1 MLTYDRIIFNYDT
14 ESKSIVL
21 GIFILL
27 FFFGFRK
34 FQRFDSKM
42 LPVWIVIFVISYG
55 TIVGFLLNKPINA
68 FNDGSSYFPLLLIF
82 LIPSLKFK
90 NNNRDLI
97 FNFIKVLLIILTIKF
112 IVNQIISILLFGTP
126 SWKVLFKQTP
136 VLLIGYSI
144 LINSYFAKNSI
155 KTVLLIFITL
165 FLLVVGM
172 ARMIFV
178 CLIFITIFQLFL
190 NFNKHVFLKLFF
202 LVTIF
207 IISFLTYFYFQQT
220 DQEDIFSN
228 IYGGKN
234 YEDGMDY
241 RSNQFNILLQRFKTY
256 PITGVGFG
264 AVTKGY
270 ETYEELSKPY
280 QLELDLI
287 NFLTKIG
294 ILISIL
300 YFFSYYLLHKLI
312 NKIHDKMIRKFYY
325 SFEIGLISLLIYSL
339 GQTAHQ
345 GYIYWVIY
353 TLFYSLLLIE
363 IKKQYDR

>member
-126 SWKVLFKQTP
+126 SWKPQ
-136 VLLIGYSI
+136 
-144 LINSYFAKNSI
+144 
-155 KTVLLIFITL
+155 
-165 FLLVVGM
+165 
-172 ARMIFV
+172 
-178 CLIFITIFQLFL
+178 
-190 NFNKHVFLKLFF
+190 
-202 LVTIF
+202 
-207 IISFLTYFYFQQT
+207 FY
-220 DQEDIFSN
+220 
-228 IYGGKN
+228 
-234 YEDGMDY
+234 
-241 RSNQFNILLQRFKTY
+241 
-256 PITGVGFG
+256 
-264 AVTKGY
+264 
-270 ETYEELSKPY
+270 
-280 QLELDLI
+280 
-287 NFLTKIG
+287 
-294 ILISIL
+294 
-300 YFFSYYLLHKLI
+300 
-312 NKIHDKMIRKFYY
+312 
-325 SFEIGLISLLIYSL
+325 
-339 GQTAHQ
+339 
-345 GYIYWVIY
+345 
-353 TLFYSLLLIE
+353 
-363 IKKQYDR
+363 